1 MSYLNF
7 DLIGH
12 SQSGLTKIWR
22 VLNEAEHTALG
33 TISWHGAWR
42 KYDFETMRF
51 GDRFDHHCLREIAD
65 FCERVTKEH
74 RAA

>member
-12 SQSGLTKIWR
+12 SQSGLTKIWIIR
-22 VLNEAEHTALG
+22 NT
-33 TISWHGAWR
+33 WR
-42 KYDFETMRF
+42 KYDFETHNK

-65 FCERVTKEH
+65 FCETITKDH
-74 RAA
+74 RAS

>member
-12 SQSGLTKIWR
+12 SQSGLTKRWMIK
-22 VLNEAEHTALG
+22 NSSDIALG
-33 TISWHGAWR
+33 QVCWHGPWR
-42 KYDFETMRF
+42 KYVFEAVQG

-65 FCERVTKEH
+65 FCETVTKDH
-74 RAA
+74 RAS

>member
-12 SQSGLTKIWR
+12 SSSGKTEIWR
-22 VLNEAEHTALG
+22 VMNLSGATLG
-33 TISWHGAWR
+33 MVSWHGAWR
-42 KYDFETMRF
+42 KYDFEVLNR

-65 FCERVTKEH
+65 FCEVVTKEH
-74 RAA
+74 RAS